1 MTPRLPYEPPTVTLL
16 DAVPEAVVVVFEAYA
31 ESAYRHDCGAM
42 VTRLPLCE
50 TPQTCTRC
58 GRTT

>member
-1 MTPRLPYEPPTVTLL
+1 MTQSPPETAPELPGQIT
-16 DAVPEAVVVVFEAYA
+16 FEFESYSD
-31 ESAYRHDCGAM
+31 SAYRHDCGAM

-50 TPQTCTRC
+50 TPQACTRC

>member
-1 MTPRLPYEPPTVTLL
+1 MTQPPPDPAPDELPGQLT
-16 DAVPEAVVVVFEAYA
+16 FESYSD
-31 ESAYRHDCGAM
+31 SAYRHDCGAM

-50 TPQTCTRC
+50 TPEVCTRC